1 LFFTRYLEL
10 VTEVKN
16 EKGKSITIED
26 ENMYLYILKSLN
38 KTKMYLNPVKN
49 LSHLA
54 TTTKISSKVI
64 AKNSKDKT
72 YNEISFFNGV

>member
-1 LFFTRYLEL
+1 
-10 VTEVKN
+10 
-16 EKGKSITIED
+16 
-26 ENMYLYILKSLN
+26 
-38 KTKMYLNPVKN
+38 MYLNFLKN

-64 AKNSKDKT
+64 TENLKDKT

>member
-1 LFFTRYLEL
+1 
-10 VTEVKN
+10 
-16 EKGKSITIED
+16 
-26 ENMYLYILKSLN
+26 
-38 KTKMYLNPVKN
+38 MYLNPVEN